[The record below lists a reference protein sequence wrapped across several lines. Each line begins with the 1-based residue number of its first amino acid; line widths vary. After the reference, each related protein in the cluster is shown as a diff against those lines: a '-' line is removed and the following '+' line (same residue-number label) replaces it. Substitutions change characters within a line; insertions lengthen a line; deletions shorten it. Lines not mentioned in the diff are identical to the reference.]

1 MTAKKDRVMRLPE
14 DAEDVVLLTNKTGTR
29 GVVGRNIV
37 AGAEREG
44 VVWVVPGTS
53 AKMMSRAEFMRR
65 LEEFAERM
73 PGVMEKLRARNVVCA
88 RRDGLQG
95 KLVNGPRSRLRQQL
109 SGDDQ

>member
-1 MTAKKDRVMRLPE
+1 MTAKKDPLPRLPE

-29 GVVGRNIV
+29 GVVGENIV

-44 VVWVVPGTS
+44 VVWMVPGTN

-73 PGVMEKLRARNVVCA
+73 PGDVENLRGRNAVCA
-88 RRDGLQG
+88 RRAGLQG
-95 KLVNGPRSRLRQQL
+95 ELVDSPRSGMRRRLR
-109 SGDDQ
+109 GDDQ